1 MSKKTYI
8 RNAQVY
14 IEHFFVEKTILIE
27 DGKLK
32 VLPAAFE
39 IPEDAEVFDA
49 SGLYAVPGFI
59 DIHTHGAA
67 GVDINSADTEG
78 LLCIS
83 EFFADCGVTSW
94 LASVLTDTEEQTLSV
109 LHKVQKQLS
118 AASLE
123 NVLYEQTNGSRAG
136 CHNHQPGRDPFD
148 CSCNYSPA
156 ASELLGVH
164 LEGPFLAHEYKGAMP
179 EELLK
184 KPDPELLEKYQK
196 ESGNCIKY
204 LTVSPELNGTAE
216 LIEKATELG
225 ITVSIGHSGATY
237 EEAMKAI
244 EKGAASGTHVG
255 NAMRLFHQ
263 HEPAI
268 FGALLESDC
277 YCEIIADGIHLVP
290 GTVKM
295 LSKIKGVHR
304 LIAISDSIMAAGLPD
319 GDYKLG
325 VNEVVVSDGDAKLK
339 SDGTRAGSTLT
350 LDRALKNI
358 IKFTGLSFEEVIP
371 VLTENPARLINVYDR
386 KGSIED
392 GKDADIVFLNE
403 NSDIIAVYAR
413 GVKVK

>member
-94 LASVLTDTEEQTLSV
+94 LASVLTDTEEQTISV
-109 LHKVQKQLS
+109 LHKVQKQLANNYRSSQTGLSLTDDCDSQLESRLS
-118 AASLE
+118 AHITHS
-123 NVLYEQTNGSRAG
+123 QTM
-136 CHNHQPGRDPFD
+136 QPK
-148 CSCNYSPA
+148 A

-184 KPDPELLEKYQK
+184 KPDPQLLEKYQI
-196 ESGNCIKY
+196 ESGNSIKY
-204 LTVSPELNGTAE
+204 LTVSPELEGTAE

-295 LSKIKGVHR
+295 LSKIKGTHR

-325 VNEVVVSDGDAKLK
+325 VNEIVVSDGDAKLK

-358 IKFTGLSFEEVIP
+358 IKFTGLSLEEVIP